1 MTDIKIVGNRVVLE
15 GHRIKNLPMLAE
27 YEVVTTEETLP
38 WLDEY
43 NKPLLNDNGEPIVYS
58 KFSKVSR
65 VLLKPQEVNNNAIQ
79 KSTAEKVDVRK
90 QTRNGKK
97 MGKGNTEK
105 EIAEESQ
112 KE

>member
-1 MTDIKIVGNRVVLE
+1 MVDVKIVGNRVVLE

-65 VLLKPQEVNNNAIQ
+65 VLLKPQEVNNNANEVR
-79 KSTAEKVDVRK
+79 STKKMDVEK
-90 QTRNGKK
+90 QTRYGKK
-97 MGKGNTEK
+97 VGKGNTEK

>member
-43 NKPLLNDNGEPIVYS
+43 NKPLLNENGEPIVYS

-65 VLLKPQEVNNNAIQ
+65 VLLKPE
-79 KSTAEKVDVRK
+79 
-90 QTRNGKK
+90 
-97 MGKGNTEK
+97 
-105 EIAEESQ
+105 Q
-112 KE
+112 KEVKDKIGSEK